1 MTEHGATL
9 GPTRNE
15 IRFESTDE
23 EQEGIIAAT
32 FCEIDIAGERALE
45 CTRNGTRMIFGLGPA
60 ADGDR
65 LEERRQR
72 LLTGLEP
79 PIRCLRWGHQIHGR
93 VVASIASEAGHPL
106 SGAACVGRCD
116 ALVTAESGIGLM
128 VWTADCVPV
137 LIEGDGV
144 VAAVHSGWRG
154 TAADIVGAVI
164 KRFELEFG
172 VPSFR
177 LRAALGPAISGPRYR
192 VGPEVV
198 RALAKVGV
206 ASDAW
211 RHGEQVD
218 LRVFLGLRIRDL
230 GVPESDISVVG
241 PCTASTSHLASYRRD
256 GAGAGRQFS
265 LVYRFEEPSRSETGP
280 VDGERRPRS

>member
-1 MTEHGATL
+1 MV
-9 GPTRNE
+9 
-15 IRFESTDE
+15 
-23 EQEGIIAAT
+23 
-32 FCEIDIAGERALE
+32 
-45 CTRNGTRMIFGLGPA
+45 FGLGPA
-60 ADGDR
+60 AGGDP
-65 LEERRQR
+65 LERRRKR
-72 LLTGLEP
+72 LLTRLEP

-93 VVASIASEAGHPL
+93 VVASIASEPGHPL
-106 SGAACVGRCD
+106 TGEACVGRCD
-116 ALVTAESGIGLM
+116 ALMTAESGVGLM

-137 LIEGDGV
+137 LIEGGGV

-164 KRFELEFG
+164 KRFDVEYG
-172 VPSFR
+172 VPSDR

-198 RALAKVGV
+198 RALAQVGV

-218 LRVFLGLRIRDL
+218 LREFLTFRIRDL
-230 GVPESDISVVG
+230 GVPESEISVVG

-265 LVYRFEEPSRSETGP
+265 LVYRFEAPSSSGIGA
-280 VDGERRPRS
+280 VDGERRPRN